1 MPANNKTNNETRR
14 FCRFYI
20 FQRLRARACL
30 SFRVFKESLQ
40 LFLFFRVYSTC
51 ASVRMCVSAHHLC
64 YWMHSLVVG
73 NWCLVG
79 CLSRSMSLPVSIHT
93 YLLSWT
99 ICIINSVFSYFFFRA
114 LFTTKQSYFNT
125 SYSLSSHA
133 TFFFTVQIHTHKIQQ
148 RTVSILCALSV
159 MIHFLLL
166 DNSFSWADSYCIQT
180 HTGEYYRLSDIL
192 CHHIRLWV
200 LDNKIILKRSA
211 LPIKCGV
218 WRGAT

>member
-1 MPANNKTNNETRR
+1 MKTGHTSKKKRTHKVGPKSTSYAEKPCQQTIKPTMKHVA
-14 FCRFYI
+14 FVVFI
-20 FQRLRARACL
+20 FFNVCARACL

-133 TFFFTVQIHTHKIQQ
+133 TFFFTVH
-148 RTVSILCALSV
+148 
-159 MIHFLLL
+159 
-166 DNSFSWADSYCIQT
+166 NT
-180 HTGEYYRLSDIL
+180 HTKFSSVQFQFCVR
-192 CHHIRLWV
+192 W
-200 LDNKIILKRSA
+200 A
-211 LPIKCGV
+211 
-218 WRGAT
+218 